1 MASATGCLRVHP
13 SARIVRP
20 PSSLRPDTDARLQTA
35 VWSDLP
41 VHRPTVRPRLS
52 TDDKERV
59 RVLHPRRAGRL
70 HLGENDVEVFD
81 IRFCDLLGI
90 MNHLAVPASTVT
102 VDSLAG
108 GMAFDGSSIKGFQSI
123 HESDMTLLP
132 DVTTARIDTFRRRK
146 TLTCNFF
153 VHDPLTLQ
161 PYSRDPRNVA
171 RKAEEY
177 LASTGIADTCYFG
190 AEAEFYIFDNV
201 QFGTSMTGSFY
212 KIDSEEGW
220 WNTSREEEG
229 GNLGYKVRTK
239 GGYFPVPPYDH
250 AGRPARRHDGQ
261 PDRCR
266 LRDRARP
273 P

>member
-1 MASATGCLRVHP
+1 MSRPIVTRAAECAVTAVP
-13 SARIVRP
+13 SLP
-20 PSSLRPDTDARLQTA
+20 PWLSPDTSRSAC
-35 VWSDLP
+35 VF
-41 VHRPTVRPRLS
+41 S
-52 TDDKERV
+52 TPEELV
-59 RVLHPRRAGRL
+59 AYIA
-70 HLGENDVEVFD
+70 ENDVEVFD
-81 IRFCDLLGI
+81 IRFCDLLGV
-90 MNHLAVPASTVT
+90 MNHLTVPASSVS

-132 DVTTARIDTFRRRK
+132 DVTTARVDPFRQRK

-177 LASTGIADTCYFG
+177 LASTGIADTCFFG

-201 QFGTSMTGSFY
+201 QFETSMTGAFY
-212 KIDSEEGW
+212 KIDTEEGW
-220 WNTSREEEG
+220 WNTGREEDD
-229 GNLGYKVRTK
+229 GNLGYKTRVK

-250 AGRPARRHDGQ
+250 QADLREDMIANLISMGFDIERGHHEVGGGQ
-261 PDRCR
+261 
-266 LRDRARP
+266 AE
-273 P
+273 